1 LWSDALQSKNRESLQ
16 ADPRLF
22 DRVAKAFEAEGFR
35 NPKLAFAEFEQAL
48 HEIPREPLTYEA
60 LASSPLRELMSSFRT
75 ELDGEVGILTFLRGV
90 SDPEAV
96 AAAVDDIEGVYLFDQ
111 KATMADIY
119 GRHRVQALQLVSVG
133 LLGVLLMLLA
143 RYRRQGPALAAFL
156 PALLAGG
163 AALAVISLQ
172 GTPLSLLHV
181 VSLLLVLSMG
191 VDYGVFLAESRGDA
205 DDEAATLLSL
215 VIACA
220 STVFAFGLLGMSSN
234 PALEA
239 IGYTTGLGVCFSLLL
254 APTTLVLLGRGAP
267 K

>member
-1 LWSDALQSKNRESLQ
+1 
-16 ADPRLF
+16 
-22 DRVAKAFEAEGFR
+22 
-35 NPKLAFAEFEQAL
+35 
-48 HEIPREPLTYEA
+48 
-60 LASSPLRELMSSFRT
+60 MSSFRT